1 MSNDRIESATNAPT
15 GRDRSG
21 VSVTGGRSNRK
32 TIMTIAFSLIAIV
45 IVTAGTTLS
54 LNSFSAA
61 TAPQNT
67 EEQGDN
73 NKMENNNTQTA
84 HTEKNLVSRLAN
96 TAAVFSKLAA
106 NVKASAT
113 ETPAPN
119 IETPTETANTAQPKP
134 NKPTVKNNVNVVTR
148 RTVDEKSPEQRA
160 IEAREMIEARRF
172 AAPIMF
178 ESTQSVTSLSPTV
191 GAVDD
196 SLTTADFTNGV
207 AYKRKSGG
215 LDFLM
220 IHGTSIPCALVTQII
235 SDYEGIVKCQVIQD
249 VYSANGSA
257 LLVERGSSISGT
269 QKVALEQ
276 GKSRIFTNWSTIETP
291 HGVSIRIDSLGTG
304 ALGAAGSEA
313 WVDNHYAQRFGGA
326 ILLSFVDDALGAL
339 SEKLSSKD
347 DVQFDNSTQN
357 ASDMAA
363 KALESSINI
372 APTGYAYIGQRINI
386 LVARDIDM
394 SGVYQFSNGH

>member
-106 NVKASAT
+106 DVKASAT

-119 IETPTETANTAQPKP
+119 IETTTETANTAQPKP
-134 NKPTVKNNVNVVTR
+134 SKPKVNKVVTR
-148 RTVDEKSPEQRA
+148 KGDNPKTPAQLAK
-160 IEAREMIEARRF
+160 EAREMIEARRF

>member
-1 MSNDRIESATNAPT
+1 
-15 GRDRSG
+15 
-21 VSVTGGRSNRK
+21 
-32 TIMTIAFSLIAIV
+32 
-45 IVTAGTTLS
+45 
-54 LNSFSAA
+54 
-61 TAPQNT
+61 
-67 EEQGDN
+67 
-73 NKMENNNTQTA
+73 
-84 HTEKNLVSRLAN
+84 
-96 TAAVFSKLAA
+96 
-106 NVKASAT
+106 
-113 ETPAPN
+113 
-119 IETPTETANTAQPKP
+119 
-134 NKPTVKNNVNVVTR
+134 
-148 RTVDEKSPEQRA
+148 
-160 IEAREMIEARRF
+160 MIEARRF

-363 KALESSINI
+363 KALDSSINI